1 MIIPATFHAL
11 LDCIL
16 NQSPPTWVDMHA
28 ADLYQIYGSPLIA
41 LFHTI
46 IRLTMGSNVPKY
58 EIFSLLYCF
67 SVCFLNAKSKV
78 NFYKIDKKNLKNAT
92 MNGLVF
98 NYDVMFKK

>member
-1 MIIPATFHAL
+1 MPKY
-11 LDCIL
+11 DL

-46 IRLTMGSNVPKY
+46 VRLTMGSNAQKY

-67 SVCFLNAKSKV
+67 SVCFVSLLNAKSKV
-78 NFYKIDKKNLKNAT
+78 KFLQNRQKNLKNAT
-92 MNGLVF
+92 MNELIF